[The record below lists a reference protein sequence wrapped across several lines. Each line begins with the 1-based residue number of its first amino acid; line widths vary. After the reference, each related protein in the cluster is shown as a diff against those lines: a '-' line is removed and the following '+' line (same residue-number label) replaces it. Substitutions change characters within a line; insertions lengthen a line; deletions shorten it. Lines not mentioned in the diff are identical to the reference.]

1 MALHTESREDIVAEI
16 KDRADIV
23 EIIGEHVNL
32 KRSGVRYLGICPFHH
47 EKTPS
52 FSVHSG
58 QQFYHCFGCKESG
71 DVFSFMMKYHNLD
84 FPAAL
89 KALAQR
95 YQIELPERTKSRK
108 QQEMDLHRDRLF
120 ALNEKAAGCFRRCL
134 VDSAPGAQ
142 ARRYLEDRGIGKALQ
157 ERYQLGYAP
166 APEAVGWNFLG
177 SQFDSQECAL
187 GKEVGLLAEKQQ
199 GGTYDRFRDRVIFPI
214 FDSRGRIAGFGGRIL
229 GNGNPKYLNSPE
241 SVVYSKSRLLFG
253 LFHQRDAIRMQRRA
267 VLVEGNFDL
276 LALVAHG
283 LDPVVAPLGTALTRE
298 QVRILKPLVDEVVLL
313 FDGDEAGVRAV
324 ERSVGLFLAEQV
336 SGRVAVL
343 PPEHDPDTFVR
354 EYGLEALH
362 ALIDKAET
370 LPEFVL
376 DSLVARHGLTLD
388 GKGKII
394 EDLKPLLAAAA
405 SVLQRSVWAS
415 HFAKILGVE
424 PEAILEQSAR
434 PAALPY
440 PVEYPPAA
448 AAQQAALK
456 PVSGPLKAIVTFMV
470 LHPEHLPVLE
480 ESGLAEMLAGTI
492 GEVILL
498 QLRSLRGQQQ
508 NEVHPEDLLTALPA
522 GEERSL
528 VASLLLT
535 ATEYEQAGQ
544 VDDHDREELEE
555 IREWLKLSSLKR
567 SSDHLIAEINDA
579 QKNND
584 FSLIAELMQ
593 EKMRVDSELKKRS

>member
-1 MALHTESREDIVAEI
+1 MALYTDSREDIVAEI

-23 EIIGEHVNL
+23 QIIGEHVNL

-95 YQIELPERTKSRK
+95 CQIELPERTKSRK
-108 QQEMDLHRDRLF
+108 QQEMEQHRELLF
-120 ALNEKAAGCFRRCL
+120 ALNKKAAGCFRRCL
-134 VDSAPGAQ
+134 VDSESGVQ
-142 ARRYLEDRGIGKALQ
+142 ARRYLERRGIGKALQ

-166 APEAVGWNFLG
+166 SPEAVGWNFLG

-199 GGTYDRFRDRVIFPI
+199 GGTYDRFRDRIIFPI

-241 SVVYSKSRLLFG
+241 SVIYSKSRLLFG
-253 LFHQRDAIRMQRRA
+253 LFHQRDPIRMQRRA

-276 LALVAHG
+276 LSLVSHG
-283 LDPVVAPLGTALTRE
+283 LDPVAAPLGTALTRE
-298 QVRILKPLVDEVVLL
+298 QVRALKPLVDEVVLL
-313 FDGDEAGVRAV
+313 FDGDEAGVKAV
-324 ERSVGLFLAEQV
+324 ERSVGIFLAEQV
-336 SGRVAVL
+336 SGRVVVL

-354 EYGLEALH
+354 EYGIEALNS
-362 ALIDKAET
+362 LIDKAET

-376 DSLVARHGLTLD
+376 DRLVARHGLTLD

-394 EDLKPLLAAAA
+394 EDLKPLLAAAT

-424 PEAILEQSAR
+424 PETILEQKAGYAVVPE
-434 PAALPY
+434 PA
-440 PVEYPPAA
+440 EYPPAA
-448 AAQQAALK
+448 ASQQSSLK

-470 LHPEHLPVLE
+470 LHPEHLPLLE
-480 ESGLAEMLAGTI
+480 ESGLEEMLSGTI

-498 QLRSLRGQQQ
+498 QIRVLREQQQ
-508 NEVHPEDLLTALPA
+508 NELHPEDLLTALPE

-528 VASLLLT
+528 VASLLLR
-535 ATEYEQAGQ
+535 ATDYEQSGQ
-544 VDDHDREELEE
+544 MDEHDREELEE
-555 IREWLKLSSLKR
+555 IREWLKLSALKR
-567 SSDHLIAEINDA
+567 SSDQLIAEINNA

-593 EKMRVDSELKKRS
+593 EKMRVDGELKKRT

>member
-1 MALHTESREDIVAEI
+1 MAFDTESREDIVAEI

-23 EIIGEHVNL
+23 QIIGEHVNL

-108 QQEMDLHRDRLF
+108 QQEMELHREQLF
-120 ALNEKAAGCFRRCL
+120 ALNKKAAGCFRRCL
-134 VDSAPGAQ
+134 RDSAPGAQ

-166 APEAVGWNFLG
+166 SPETVGWNFLG

-199 GGTYDRFRDRVIFPI
+199 GGTYDRFRDRIIFPI

-241 SVVYSKSRLLFG
+241 SVVYSKGRLLFG

-276 LALVAHG
+276 LSLLSHG
-283 LDPVVAPLGTALTRE
+283 LEPVVAPLGTALTRE
-298 QVRILKPLVDEVVLL
+298 QVRALKPLVDEVVLL

-324 ERSVGLFLAEQV
+324 ERSVGVFLAEQV

-343 PPEHDPDTFVR
+343 PAEHDPDTFVR
-354 EYGLEALH
+354 EYGLAALNT
-362 ALIDKAET
+362 LIDKAET

-394 EDLKPLLAAAA
+394 EDLKPLLGAAT

-424 PEAILEQSAR
+424 PEAILEQSVGYAVA
-434 PAALPY
+434 PD
-440 PVEYPPAA
+440 PVEYPPGAA
-448 AAQQAALK
+448 SQQATLL

-480 ESGLAEMLAGTI
+480 ESGLAEMLSGTI
-492 GEVILL
+492 GEVIQL
-498 QLRSLRGQQQ
+498 QLRVLREQRH

-528 VASLLLT
+528 VASLLLR
-535 ATEYEQAGQ
+535 ATEYEQSGQ
-544 VDDHDREELEE
+544 VDEHDGEELEE
-555 IREWLKLSSLKR
+555 ILEWLRLSTLKR
-567 SSDHLIAEINDA
+567 SSDHLIAEINNA

-584 FSLIAELMQ
+584 FSLIAELLQ